1 MRLRVFASGS
11 KGNCLAV
18 SSGASSILVD
28 LGLSCRE
35 TLARMK
41 ACAFDPSRLAGV
53 LFTHDHADH
62 CSGAATFRKRF
73 PSVPFYANGATAD
86 KTFRIIKTVG
96 WTALN
101 QAAGK
106 TGQEL
111 LNSLAKDF
119 SEGKDDAAD
128 TVGYLI
134 SDGEKN
140 LFVATDFGCV
150 TSSVRDAFSR
160 ADAAVLESNH
170 DMALLSGSNRP
181 WSLKQR
187 IAGRSGHL
195 SNDGAADLVRSAAS
209 PRLKILLLAHLSEEC
224 NASRLALEA
233 AKEACSAAGLA
244 DIPVEALSQNEPSRL
259 YVF

>member
-53 LFTHDHADH
+53 LFTHDHEDH

-86 KTFRIIKTVG
+86 AVEARSGVSGG
-96 WTALN
+96 WKLFETASSFD
-101 QAAGK
+101 AG
-106 TGQEL
+106 G
-111 LNSLAKDF
+111 F
-119 SEGKDDAAD
+119 SVTAFSVPHDAAD

-224 NASRLALEA
+224 NASRLALET